1 MCLFPFFLKIPQCLF
16 EDDFSIKMFVVLLY
30 FGYCL
35 MFDEQLLEVTSA
47 LRCSSMVKVL
57 RKCFEDFRISMFDW
71 LYFLLEGEEKID

>member
-1 MCLFPFFLKIPQCLF
+1 
-16 EDDFSIKMFVVLLY
+16 
-30 FGYCL
+30 

-71 LYFLLEGEEKID
+71 LYFLLEGEEKIDW